1 MKRFVKIATVFCLLS
16 LSLISCKSTKTEIQN
31 ISNNDLQTSSE
42 GNSTSDT
49 FNFFQL
55 GKSKY
60 LEGGVFSVFTQGVFG
75 DLKQQS
81 ASVMIN
87 QKDYKAGFGSPYL
100 AAYYILFFDAKGRSD
115 LRFAKEQYFDDFE
128 NKKLDRNG
136 KKTFKKYGT
145 SDVQLYWGTIKG
157 STPNNAVTKVNF
169 GYEFKDKSPYF
180 TISVFPTE
188 NQLKKDG
195 SNTASETSLNLTYY
209 FTKAQITK
217 FLDLLTEDSINQALA
232 DLNSA
237 QIGGDVEF
245 SDEY

>member
-1 MKRFVKIATVFCLLS
+1 MKRILKIATIFCLLS
-16 LSLISCKSTKTEIQN
+16 VTLFSCKSTKTEKTN
-31 ISNNDLQTSSE
+31 
-42 GNSTSDT
+42 TSDDDFLST
-49 FNFFQL
+49 VENNSDSEKFNFFQL

-60 LEGGVFSVFTQGVFG
+60 LEGNSFSLFTPSVFG
-75 DLKQQS
+75 DLKQQN
-81 ASVMIN
+81 AIVMIN
-87 QKDYKAGFGSPYL
+87 PKDSKAGFGSQYL
-100 AAYYILFFDAKGRSD
+100 AAYYVLLLDSKSRTE

-128 NKKLDRNG
+128 NKKLDRDA

-145 SDVQLYWGTIKG
+145 SDVQLFWGTVKG

-169 GYEFKDKSPYF
+169 GYEFKEKSPYF

-188 NQLKKDG
+188 NQLKKEG

-232 DLNSA
+232 DFHAA
-237 QIGGDVEF
+237 QIGGEVEL